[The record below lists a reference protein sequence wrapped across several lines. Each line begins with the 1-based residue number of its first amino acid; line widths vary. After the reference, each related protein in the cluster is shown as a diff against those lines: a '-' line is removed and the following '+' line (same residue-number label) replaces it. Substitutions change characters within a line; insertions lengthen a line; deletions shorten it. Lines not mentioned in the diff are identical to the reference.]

1 MGNIPSE
8 EWAMSEYEK
17 KLRRDMDYYLSL
29 CTHDMEKQMVVAIC
43 EREIEEKL
51 KEKGLL

>member
-1 MGNIPSE
+1 
-8 EWAMSEYEK
+8 MSEYEK
-17 KLRRDMDYYLSL
+17 KLRREMDHYLSL
-29 CTHDMEKQMVVAIC
+29 CTHDSERQMVVAIC

>member
-1 MGNIPSE
+1 
-8 EWAMSEYEK
+8 MSEYEK
-17 KLRRDMDYYLSL
+17 KLRREMNHYLSL
-29 CTHDMEKQMVVAIC
+29 CTCDSERGMVVAIC

>member
-1 MGNIPSE
+1 
-8 EWAMSEYEK
+8 
-17 KLRRDMDYYLSL
+17 
-29 CTHDMEKQMVVAIC
+29 MERQMVVAIC